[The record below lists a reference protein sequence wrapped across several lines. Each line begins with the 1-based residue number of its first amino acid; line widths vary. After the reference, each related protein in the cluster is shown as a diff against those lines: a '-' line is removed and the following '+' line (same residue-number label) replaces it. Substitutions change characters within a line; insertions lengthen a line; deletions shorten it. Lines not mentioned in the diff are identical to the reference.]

1 MHNFYLLLHVDM
13 RNFLF
18 ISIVLYALSSCSLK
32 QKDTYVIKGSID
44 GLGEQKV
51 FLQIRDEGQW
61 KLYDSAYALQGN
73 FEITGS
79 MDMPEMLF
87 LRFENMRASVPLFV
101 ENAVMSVS
109 GSVDS
114 LDRLSVNGSS
124 SHDQYKAFNLLLEP
138 IIEQYRSLSDQY
150 RQAKEAGDEATVSA
164 IEDEFDRLSGE
175 EKELMM
181 TFIRE
186 HPASVVSAYLAH
198 SNSYLFDL
206 EELEE
211 ISGQL
216 KSSIDSSTYVKTIR
230 ERVDILRRVAIGQPA
245 TDFTMADSLGNPVSL
260 SSFKGKYLLVDFWA
274 SWCGP
279 CRVENPNIVACYR
292 DFNLY
297 GFEIL
302 GVSFDRNRE
311 EWLQAIQEDSLTWAH
326 VSDLKY
332 WQNEAGKLYG
342 VNSIP
347 SNVLL
352 DRNQTIIAKNLRGEE
367 LRTKLMD
374 LFSE

>member
-1 MHNFYLLLHVDM
+1 MHNFYHSSHINM

-18 ISIVLYALSSCSLK
+18 VGIACLTLFSCTQK
-32 QKDTYVIKGSID
+32 QKDSYVIKGSID

-101 ENAVMSVS
+101 ENAIMSVS

-114 LDRLSVNGSS
+114 LDRLSVTGSS
-124 SHDQYKAFNLLLEP
+124 SHDQYKAFNLSLES

-164 IEDEFDRLSGE
+164 IEDEFDRLSKE
-175 EKELMM
+175 EKALMM

-186 HPASVVSAYLAH
+186 HPASVVSAFLAQ
-198 SNSYLFDL
+198 SNSYLFEP

-216 KSSIDSSTYVKTIR
+216 KPSLDSSTYVKAIR
-230 ERVDILRRVAIGQPA
+230 ERVSILRRVAIGQPA
-245 TDFTMADSLGNPVSL
+245 VDFTMADSLGNPVSL

-292 DFNLY
+292 EFNPY

-311 EWLQAIQEDSLTWAH
+311 EWLQAVRDDTLTWAH

-332 WQNEAGKLYG
+332 WGNEAGKLYG

-352 DRNQTIIAKNLRGEE
+352 DRNQIIIARNLRGDE
-367 LRTKLMD
+367 LRMKLMD
-374 LFSE
+374 IFSE